1 MSVFAQCAGVL
12 LLSVLCPDLI
22 GNCAQ
27 IVSLPNLQIIDFAY
41 GHTGSTHDA
50 TAWEQ
55 TRLAKEHNTL
65 LGGASGFGRTLPIQ
79 LVHPLEPV
87 QN

>member
-1 MSVFAQCAGVL
+1 MAS
-12 LLSVLCPDLI
+12 LI
-22 GNCAQ
+22 VDCIQ

-55 TRLAKEHNTL
+55 TQLAKEHETL
-65 LGGASGFGRTLPIQ
+65 LAEGEWVWADSAYLVGESSQTRPKTVCTQ
-79 LVHPLEPV
+79 LLIRSRHGS
-87 QN
+87 